1 MIIASAIIGG
11 LYSPSGVRYDGSDLL
26 TKATD
31 LSGIADGKQ
40 GTVSFWV
47 KTDAAQD
54 GVLAILMQIGASAAD
69 QRFRIN
75 KTTGEALSIIGA
87 QSGGGGAVTLNS
99 STTPFAD
106 HAWHHVLASWDTSSA
121 AACLMYID
129 DSDVTNLASR
139 TDAAIDY
146 TRGEVSIGGNYDGSF
161 KLTGDL
167 AEFWF
172 DDSSI
177 DISSAINRRK
187 FTTSAGLPERLGT
200 DGSKPTGTAP
210 ILYLKGPAANW
221 GTNSGT
227 GGNFSVVGTF
237 TDAATKPSY

>member
-1 MIIASAIIGG
+1 MIIASGIIGG
-11 LYSPSGVRYDGSDLL
+11 RYSPGGVNSNGTGLL
-26 TKATD
+26 TKASD

-47 KTDAAQD
+47 KTEAAQD

-75 KTTGEALSIIGA
+75 KTTGEALSIVGA
-87 QSGGGGAVTLNS
+87 RSGGGGAVTLNS
-99 STTPFAD
+99 STTLFSD
-106 HAWHHVLASWDTSSA
+106 NAWHHVLASWDTSSA

-129 DSDVTNLASR
+129 DSDVTNLVSR

-146 TRGEVSIGGNYDGSF
+146 TRGEVAIGGNYDGSF

-172 DDSSI
+172 DDSAI
-177 DISSAINRRK
+177 DISSATNRRK
-187 FTTSAGLPERLGT
+187 FTTGAGLPELLGS

-210 ILYLKGPAANW
+210 LIYLRGPAANW
-221 GTNSGT
+221 GTNAGS
-227 GGNFSVVGTF
+227 GGNFSVTGTF
-237 TDAATKPSY
+237 ADAATKPSY

>member
-1 MIIASAIIGG
+1 MILASGIIGG
-11 LYSPSGVRYDGSDLL
+11 LYSPGGINSDGTGLL
-26 TKATD
+26 TTASD

-40 GTVSFWV
+40 GTVSFWIR
-47 KTDAAQD
+47 TEAAQD
-54 GVLAILMQIGASAAD
+54 GVLAILTQIGASAAD

-75 KTTGEALSIIGA
+75 KTTGEALSIVGA
-87 QSGGGGAVTLNS
+87 KSGGGGAITLNS
-99 STTPFAD
+99 STTPFSD

-129 DSDVTNLASR
+129 DVDVTNLASR

-172 DDSSI
+172 DDAAI
-177 DISSAINRRK
+177 DISNESNRRK
-187 FTTSAGLPERLGT
+187 FTTSAGLPERLGS

-210 ILYLKGPAANW
+210 LVYLKGPAANW
-221 GTNSGT
+221 GTNAGS
-227 GGNFSVVGTF
+227 GGNFTVTGTF
-237 TDAATKPSY
+237 TDASTKPSY